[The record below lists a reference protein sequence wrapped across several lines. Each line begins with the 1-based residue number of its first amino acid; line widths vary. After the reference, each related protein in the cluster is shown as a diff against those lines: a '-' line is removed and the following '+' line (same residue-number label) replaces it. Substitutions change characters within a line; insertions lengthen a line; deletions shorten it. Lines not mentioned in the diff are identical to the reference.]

1 MTENEKLSYLLASL
15 FKLEKKPTNSEL
27 FRIKQKAIRIIE
39 DGRTLD
45 YNVLF
50 DILQESIEDC
60 WFLAQESVD
69 TTSTINIMNRIIAL
83 LKSDIT

>member
-1 MTENEKLSYLLASL
+1 MTDNEKLSYLLADL
-15 FKLEKKPTNSEL
+15 FKLAKKPTDSEL
-27 FRIKQKAIRIIE
+27 YRIKQKAIQIMK

-50 DILQESIEDC
+50 DILQESIKDC

-69 TTSTINIMNRIIAL
+69 TTSTINIMNQIIAL
-83 LKSDIT
+83 LKSNIT